1 MKKKIRKVS
10 KKESAISALILT
22 VLAGIAIG
30 VFLRQFQFNPAVISH
45 QDLVN
50 SEKKTG
56 VSAPQPDP
64 KAAISLPQG
73 MKPMT
78 PSEVFTPDTLFE
90 KINGKAELYL
100 SAGFKQLLCQRIQSD
115 HDPELWMEA
124 FIYEMETAS
133 NAFSVF
139 SMQRRDGGMPTD
151 LSDFSYQTENAFF
164 ITQGSFYLEVI
175 GSQANPEMKQ
185 LITAF
190 LKHFIKNAISDK
202 DGFSEISLFPD
213 SCSDPNQISMIPSSA
228 FGFDKLDNVYTSRCM
243 VTGKELMIF
252 LSNRG
257 SAENARKLADEY
269 GAFLK
274 TFGGKEVPLTQK
286 LGDSR
291 LIEIFGS
298 YELFFTSGRY
308 LLGVHEA
315 GSQDAAESMAATLY
329 SGIGE
334 AAK

>member
-1 MKKKIRKVS
+1 MKKNIRKVS
-10 KKESAISALILT
+10 KKESAICALILT

-30 VFLRQFQFNPAVISH
+30 VFIGQFQFNPAVISH

-50 SEKKTG
+50 REKKT
-56 VSAPQPDP
+56 VPQSDS
-64 KAAISLPQG
+64 KTAISLPQG

-115 HDPELWMEA
+115 HDPELWMET
-124 FIYEMETAS
+124 FVYEMETAS

-139 SMQRRDGGMPTD
+139 SMQRRDGGIPTD
-151 LSDFSYQTENAFF
+151 LSDFSYQTDNAFF

-175 GSQANPEMKQ
+175 GSQASPEMKKF
-185 LITAF
+185 ITAF
-190 LKHFIKNAISDK
+190 LKHFIKNTVSDK
-202 DGFSEISLFPD
+202 GTFSEISLFPD
-213 SCSDPNQISMIPSSA
+213 TCSDPGRISMIPSSA

-243 VTGKELMIF
+243 ADGKELMIF

-257 SAENARKLADEY
+257 SSENARKLADEY
-269 GAFLK
+269 GTFLK
-274 TFGGKEVPLTQK
+274 TFGGKEMPLSQK
-286 LGDSR
+286 HGDSR

-298 YELFFTSGRY
+298 YEMFFTSGRY

-315 GSQDAAESMAATLY
+315 GSQAAAESMAVTLY
-329 SGIGE
+329 KSVGE
-334 AAK
+334 ATK

>member
-1 MKKKIRKVS
+1 MKKEIRKVS

-22 VLAGIAIG
+22 VLVGIAIG
-30 VFLRQFQFNPAVISH
+30 VFIGQFQFNPAVISH

-50 SEKKTG
+50 REKKTD
-56 VSAPQPDP
+56 VSVSQPDP
-64 KAAISLPQG
+64 KTAISLPQG

-78 PSEVFTPDTLFE
+78 PSEVFTPATLFE

-100 SAGFKQLLCQRIQSD
+100 SAGFKQLHCQRIQSD
-115 HDPELWMEA
+115 HDPELWMEV

-139 SMQRRDGGMPTD
+139 SMQRRDGGKPTE
-151 LSDFSYQTENAFF
+151 LSEFSYQTENAFF
-164 ITQGSFYLEVI
+164 VAQGTFYLEII
-175 GSQANPEMKQ
+175 GSQVNPEMKQ
-185 LITAF
+185 LIISF
-190 LKHFIKNAISDK
+190 LKHFIKNTGSDNAA
-202 DGFSEISLFPD
+202 FSEISLFPD
-213 SCSDPNQISMIPSSA
+213 TCSDPNQISMIPSNA

-243 VTGKELMIF
+243 VNGKELMIF

-257 SAENARKLADEY
+257 SSENARKLADEY
-269 GAFLK
+269 GTFLK
-274 TFGGKEVPLTQK
+274 TFGGTEVLLNPK
-286 LGDSR
+286 HGDSR

-315 GSQDAAESMAATLY
+315 GSQDAAEAMASTLY
-329 SGIGE
+329 NGVGE
-334 AAK
+334 ATQ

>member
-22 VLAGIAIG
+22 VLAGIAVGI
-30 VFLRQFQFNPAVISH
+30 FLRQFQFSPAVISH

-50 SEKKTG
+50 REKQTG
-56 VSAPQPDP
+56 ASVPQPDP
-64 KAAISLPQG
+64 ETAISLPQG

-115 HDPELWMEA
+115 HDPELWMEV

-139 SMQRRDGGMPTD
+139 STQRREGGMPTG

-164 ITQGSFYLEVI
+164 LAQGPFYLEVI

-185 LITAF
+185 FITSF
-190 LKHFIKNAISDK
+190 LKHFIKNAVSDK
-202 DGFSEISLFPD
+202 GAFSEISLFPD
-213 SCSDPNQISMIPSSA
+213 TCSDPNRISMIPSNA

-243 VTGKELMIF
+243 VDGKELMIF

-257 SAENARKLADEY
+257 SSENARKLADEY
-269 GAFLK
+269 GSFLK
-274 TFGGKEVPLTQK
+274 TFGGTEVPLIQK
-286 LGDSR
+286 HGDSR

-315 GSQDAAESMAATLY
+315 GSQDAAESMATTLY
-329 SGIGE
+329 NGVGE
-334 AAK
+334 AAQ